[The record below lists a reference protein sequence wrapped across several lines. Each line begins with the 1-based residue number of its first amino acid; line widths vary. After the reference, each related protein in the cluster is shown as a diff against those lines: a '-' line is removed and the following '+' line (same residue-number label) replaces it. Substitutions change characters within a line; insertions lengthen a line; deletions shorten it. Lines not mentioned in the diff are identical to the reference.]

1 VALAPNAT
9 STVFPWR
16 EPPELKTRVIN
27 EVRTFLRSHQP
38 AGTAAQ

>member
-1 VALAPNAT
+1 MAL

-16 EPPELKTRVIN
+16 EPKDLLEKTID

-38 AGTAAQ
+38 ATPRR